1 MQQTARDM
9 IKELAEHMA
18 RLLVDN
24 QSQLRV
30 TVLEG
35 QQSLVVEIG
44 AAPEDVAKIIGKK
57 GHNIGAVRT
66 ILQSAGIKLGKK
78 VTVEVLG

>member
-1 MQQTARDM
+1 MQQTAKEV

-24 QSQLRV
+24 PSQLCV

-44 AAPEDVAKIIGKK
+44 AATEDVAKIIGKK
-57 GHNIGAVRT
+57 GHNIDAVRI
-66 ILQSAGIKLGKK
+66 ILQSAGVKLGKK
-78 VTVEVLG
+78 ITVEVLG